1 LPISED
7 LIRYPIWLSSGNRL
21 ACACFNRQHEGIIIM
36 NTGTN
41 NNIQDA
47 GRPPLPPTPIFDEQH
62 LAQARPVQPLSTPR
76 RTVQAYQTGGR
87 LPAIAILIAAVV
99 ICVGI
104 GAAAV
109 DLVPQALPAA
119 DNTAE
124 ALSEPVTPE
133 NSEER
138 STIEPVAAP
147 VRKPPQRRRRTITN
161 FKAREAVPSVEFS
174 EDADDRKPR
183 ARLVSVIH

>member
-1 LPISED
+1 MLAGF
-7 LIRYPIWLSSGNRL
+7 SGE
-21 ACACFNRQHEGIIIM
+21 HEGIIM
-36 NTGTN
+36 NTAIN

-47 GRPPLPPTPIFDEQH
+47 GRPPLPPAPIFDEQH
-62 LAQARPVQPLSTPR
+62 LAQARPVQPLAASR
-76 RTVQAYQTGGR
+76 RVQTFQPGGR

-109 DLVPQALPAA
+109 DLAPQALPAA

-133 NSEER
+133 NSEAG
-138 STIEPVAAP
+138 SAIEPVAAP
-147 VRKPPQRRRRTITN
+147 VRKPTQRRRTITN
-161 FKAREAVPSVEFS
+161 TKTRAAMPSVEFS
-174 EDADDRKPR
+174 DDADDRKPR